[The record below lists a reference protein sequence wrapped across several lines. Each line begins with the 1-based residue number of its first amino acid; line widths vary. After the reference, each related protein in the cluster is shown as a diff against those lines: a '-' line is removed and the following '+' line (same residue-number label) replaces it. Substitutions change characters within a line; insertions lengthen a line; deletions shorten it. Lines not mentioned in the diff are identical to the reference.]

1 MYLSAM
7 AASGACSAAATFMR
21 LSCHFRILLLLWFLF
36 CVFVSIFCMNL
47 FLSPSYS
54 LPLYLPPRAPPNQI
68 CARSCARAAL
78 LDAWALCAARSPPR
92 APPSHFRARSCAR
105 VHLLDAWA
113 LCAARSLSELYLG
126 HTGRAE
132 PCSTRGRCAPRAPP
146 RVHRPVSFVLG
157 VVLRVL
163 AKACGSVI
171 AMVSVAEITSKRGRS
186 GDHDLRRPE
195 QVPLWR
201 GKSTSERPP
210 CGLTPAAKVRG
221 GGLAAAKRR
230 ARWPW

>member
-1 MYLSAM
+1 M
-7 AASGACSAAATFMR
+7 
-21 LSCHFRILLLLWFLF
+21 
-36 CVFVSIFCMNL
+36 
-47 FLSPSYS
+47 
-54 LPLYLPPRAPPNQI
+54 
-68 CARSCARAAL
+68 
-78 LDAWALCAARSPPR
+78 
-92 APPSHFRARSCAR
+92 R

-157 VVLRVL
+157 VVLRFL

-171 AMVSVAEITSKRGRS
+171 AMVSVAEITNDITERMILRVVQKALEVLDPVTAQKLAEKFKGRVREATRSPRGARRRGRPS
-186 GDHDLRRPE
+186 DHDLRRPE

-201 GKSTSERPP
+201 GKSTWERPP
-210 CGLTPAAKVRG
+210 CGLTPAKLLACSSPLPLIISISGSNSWSSVPHASSEPARAFLALARAG
-221 GGLAAAKRR
+221 PRRPIPRRSAHQLTMPARLGLPTSLADTTD
-230 ARWPW
+230 PDV

>member
-1 MYLSAM
+1 M
-7 AASGACSAAATFMR
+7 GAVRRA
-21 LSCHFRILLLLWFLF
+21 
-36 CVFVSIFCMNL
+36 VFVRSV
-47 FLSPSYS
+47 
-54 LPLYLPPRAPPNQI
+54 PLAHG
-68 CARSCARAAL
+68 SCRTL
-78 LDAWALCAARSPPR
+78 LDAWAPCAARSPSR

-146 RVHRPVSFVLG
+146 CVHRPVSFVLG

-210 CGLTPAAKVRG
+210 CGLTPAKL
-221 GGLAAAKRR
+221 LACSSPLPLIISISGSNSWSSVPHAPSEPARAVLALARADPRR
-230 ARWPW
+230 PIPRRSAHQLTMPARLG